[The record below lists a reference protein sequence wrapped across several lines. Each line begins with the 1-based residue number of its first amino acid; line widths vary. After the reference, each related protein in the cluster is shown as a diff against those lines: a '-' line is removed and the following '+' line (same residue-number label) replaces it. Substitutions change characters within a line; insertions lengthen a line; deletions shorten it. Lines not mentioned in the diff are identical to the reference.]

1 MASKEEFV
9 FSGHETFHAEQGKEP
24 DTRMSLSHSIRFEI
38 IRMVMER
45 WGIWIYGPLPS
56 FQGSEQKQVVSQL
69 PLARP
74 FSFLCGC
81 LVFSFGC
88 VSLVYAS

>member
-38 IRMVMER
+38 ERMIIER
-45 WGIWIYGPLPS
+45 
-56 FQGSEQKQVVSQL
+56 
-69 PLARP
+69 
-74 FSFLCGC
+74 
-81 LVFSFGC
+81 
-88 VSLVYAS
+88 